1 MTISDRPPSPTPRRV
16 PPSPERDPHGNPP
29 DGGLFGPIR
38 RHPLLTFFLLANGL
52 SWLAWLPYILS
63 LNGLGLW
70 DVEFPALLGTGQL
83 VGVLPGAYLGPIG
96 SALLVTAIVDGRPGL
111 RRWAGRLLRWRVN
124 WRWYAVTLLTVP
136 AGMLI
141 AGTIFSGGE
150 VHAPSAAVMVAYVPL
165 LMFQMVTTGLAEE
178 PGWRDFALARMQHTL
193 GPLRSAFLLGPLWG
207 LWHLPLFLTEWG
219 GWPDASWTRPV
230 VFVVF
235 CIAFN
240 VIMSWV
246 FNRTGESLPLSMLM
260 HAGVNTFASSI
271 AVDMFPTLDVERSQL
286 SMTVVAVVAAA
297 ALLLAT
303 RGRLGF
309 FGPAPSSGDLA
320 QAVPAG
326 APREVELGSRP

>member
-1 MTISDRPPSPTPRRV
+1 MLGV
-16 PPSPERDPHGNPP
+16 
-29 DGGLFGPIR
+29 IR
-38 RHPLLTFFLLANGL
+38 RGPLLTFFLLANGL

-70 DVEFPALLGTGQL
+70 GFEFPAILGTGQL
-83 VGVLPGAYLGPIG
+83 LGVLPGAYLGPIG

-111 RRWAGRLLRWRVN
+111 RRWAGRLMRWRVT

-136 AGMLI
+136 IGMII
-141 AGTIFSGGE
+141 AGVVFSGGA
-150 VHAPSAAVMVAYVPL
+150 VHAPSAAVLAAYVPL

-178 PGWRDFALARMQHTL
+178 PGWRDFALARMQHRI
-193 GPLRSAFLLGPLWG
+193 GPLRSAFVLGPLWG

-219 GWPDASWTRPV
+219 GWPESSWTRPV
-230 VFVVF
+230 VFVLF

-240 VIMSWV
+240 VVMSWV

-271 AVDMFPTLDVERSQL
+271 AIDMFPSLDAERSLL
-286 SMTVVAVVAAA
+286 SMTAVAVVAAA
-297 ALLLAT
+297 GLLVAT

-309 FGPAPSSGDLA
+309 PGPVDGEHHGEHHGSS
-320 QAVPAG
+320 
-326 APREVELGSRP
+326 APRSGELGSRP